1 MSCLDCEKYP
11 LCINYPDGTWRTVY
25 DESQEAIARQYKSA
39 KDIDIEAI
47 NSKANDLVVKALAE
61 KEKKREAEQDAP
73 IIQVQMKMKTEK
85 PMDIPKPRFGASIQY
100 KKPCKG
106 C

>member
-1 MSCLDCEKYP
+1 MACLDCAHYP

-25 DESQEAIARQYKSA
+25 DESQEAVARQLKSA
-39 KDIDIEAI
+39 KDMDMDAI
-47 NSKANDLVVKALAE
+47 TARANELVMKSIAE
-61 KEKKREAEQDAP
+61 KEKKQEAEQDAP
-73 IIQVQMKMKTEK
+73 IIQEQMKMKTEK